1 MVNSDTSYAQT
12 VACGSTLT
20 LPDVT
25 HTDSNGTPVTL
36 PGMVA
41 FVATP
46 CGPCAPTTVNG
57 TQSDT
62 PTITVLQGG
71 EQVGTLNP
79 ATGVHTVPECD
90 PCPVPE
96 CDDLVDAVVV
106 EGADDSESNGLYRF
120 DGYGGPAGIMAA
132 KKYRNAND
140 HIIAASDFDAPDGPF
155 GWALYD
161 SLLTEYY
168 TGGSLPF
175 NVFPSQGQW
184 ASIDGEAP
192 APTVRQ
198 ATIADL
204 CPCAPTT
211 VNGAES
217 ATPVIT
223 VVQGGSPTGNLDPI
237 TGVVTVPR
245 TDPLKWVF
253 TAGDGGSAVVLIS
266 ADEADDYDV
275 FTDDGS
281 SGTVEIRINGGSW
294 AVPSGVVT
302 LGIGDTLEARRSVW
316 SAQGWLTMERV

>member
-36 PGMVA
+36 PA
-41 FVATP
+41 QTPFAATP
-46 CGPCAPTTVNG
+46 CGPTTVNG

-106 EGADDSESNGLYRF
+106 EGAGESESNGLYRF

-140 HIIAASDFDAPDGPF
+140 HIIAASDFDTPDGPF
-155 GWALYD
+155 GWTLYD

-184 ASIDGEAP
+184 LSVDGEAP

-211 VNGAES
+211 VNGVMS
-217 ATPVIT
+217 DVSDIH
-223 VVQGGSPTGNLDPI
+223 VKQGGVDVGTLDPI
-237 TGVVTVPR
+237 TGIHTVPECPPAADCPVDLDIYIDGVLAAQE
-245 TDPLKWVF
+245 TGLDPC
-253 TAGDGGSAVVLIS
+253 
-266 ADEADDYDV
+266 
-275 FTDDGS
+275 
-281 SGTVEIRINGGSW
+281 TVETINIIW
-294 AVPSGVVT
+294 T
-302 LGIGDTLEARRSVW
+302 
-316 SAQGWLTMERV
+316 

>member
-106 EGADDSESNGLYRF
+106 EGAGDSESNGLYRF

-155 GWALYD
+155 GWTLYD

-168 TGGSLPF
+168 TGSSLPF

-184 ASIDGEAP
+184 TCISGEAP

-211 VNGAES
+211 VKVHIDGILVETTA
-217 ATPVIT
+217 A
-223 VVQGGSPTGNLDPI
+223 LDPC
-237 TGVVTVPR
+237 V
-245 TDPLKWVF
+245 DN
-253 TAGDGGSAVVLIS
+253 
-266 ADEADDYDV
+266 
-275 FTDDGS
+275 
-281 SGTVEIRINGGSW
+281 EIFINW
-294 AVPSGVVT
+294 T
-302 LGIGDTLEARRSVW
+302 
-316 SAQGWLTMERV
+316 